1 MTLDQLA
8 IFVAVAEREH
18 VTRAAESLRL
28 TQSAVSGAIQA
39 LEARHAV
46 TLFHR
51 IGRRIMLTQDGRMFL
66 EQARNVL
73 RAAEAAELSLLEL
86 QGLKRGAIAMH
97 ASQTTGAYWLPERL
111 ARFQARYPDIEIK
124 LSIGNTE
131 QVAAAV
137 SSGIAEIG
145 YVEGFVQDGDLV
157 SEQVDID
164 QLLVVVAAGH
174 PWARHHWTGGRRLKP
189 GQITQSKWIL
199 RERGS
204 GTRAVFEQALERLGI
219 PLQQLDVKLEL
230 ASNEA
235 VRAAVEAG
243 AGATAISRAV
253 VGPALRLKTLYAV
266 PFIPLQRPF
275 LLLRHRDRTLTSAAQ
290 AFLAIGQRAAAPG

>member
-18 VTRAAESLRL
+18 MTRAAESLRL

-51 IGRRIMLTQDGRMFL
+51 IGRRIELTQDGRLFL

-73 RAAEAAELSLLEL
+73 RTANAAELSLLEL
-86 QGLKRGAIAMH
+86 RGLKRGVINIH
-97 ASQTTGAYWLPERL
+97 ASQTTGAYWVPQRL
-111 ARFQARYPDIEIK
+111 AWFQAQYPNIEIR

-145 YVEGFVQDGDLV
+145 YVEGFVHQPDLV
-157 SEQVDID
+157 VEQVDID
-164 QLLVVVAAGH
+164 QLLVVVGANH
-174 PWARHHWTGGRRLKP
+174 PWAGRRRIKP
-189 GQITQSKWIL
+189 DQITESKWIL

-219 PLQQLDVKLEL
+219 RPRQLDIKLEL
-230 ASNEA
+230 PSNEA

-243 AGATAISRAV
+243 AGATAISRV
-253 VGPALRLKTLYAV
+253 VVSSALRLRTLFAAQ
-266 PFIPLQRPF
+266 FIPLERPF
-275 LLLRHRDRTLTSAAQ
+275 LLLTHRDRTLTNAAK
-290 AFLAIGQRAAAPG
+290 AFLACRPPRSM